1 MILTDTTALGAQL
14 QYTKSQANFNAA
26 TRRISSGTKILGS
39 QSDAGSLSQAESI
52 RSEKR
57 LGQSYKIGLQN
68 TLSFLHAQE
77 EGIGKVVRIYDR
89 IEELSL
95 RSMDPTASNVD
106 REDYNNEFDALASKL
121 ENLMKTKFQGRSLF
135 SPTMTSGEA
144 KEIPIQNAFDL
155 SNKANKNGAAHVVV
169 AQSVDIGTNAGT
181 ISFRVNS
188 GTDGDSYRVWLG
200 DVCVFS
206 AGSEYRG
213 PTNDLGPHYDPNNFD
228 FEDQGWRTSGSANDG
243 NEDLIEVTFQPGME
257 TTFKITPG
265 SSNDNNADGISNFNN
280 MVNGEYHNVYT
291 NPVPPNFSSNRL
303 TLQIE
308 TDSIGI
314 IYKKDHTASG
324 YSQGSGQGIE
334 FTPIFPPLEVETAS
348 SGETVKISQKGFS
361 YFDEKSDQTGDFY
374 GLDTLTK
381 ASDTLDY
388 LRGNNEYY
396 GETKWVIEDHLSSIA
411 IEQKRIEDEIE
422 RIEQKEIHTEST
434 LSQILDA
441 DIAYEATQIAQ
452 SELKANAAASCI
464 TKSIQIN
471 DSLISLTT
479 NHHRG
484 QILKS

>member
-14 QYTKSQANFNAA
+14 QYSKSQANFNAA
-26 TRRISSGTKILGS
+26 TRRISSGTRILGS
-39 QSDAGSLSQAESI
+39 PSDAGSLSQAKSL
-52 RSEKR
+52 RSEK
-57 LGQSYKIGLQN
+57 LLSQSYKIGSQN
-68 TLSFLHAQE
+68 TLYFLHAQE
-77 EGIGKVVRIYDR
+77 EGIFKVVKIYDR

-95 RSMDPTASNVD
+95 RSMDPTASNSD
-106 REDYNNEFDALASKL
+106 REDYNNEFKSLASRL
-121 ENLMKTKFQGRSLF
+121 ENLMETKFQGRSLF

-155 SNKANKNGAAHVVV
+155 SNSANKNGKDHVVV
-169 AQSVDIGTNAGT
+169 AQAVDIGTNAGT

-213 PTNDLGPHYDPNNFD
+213 PTTDLGPHYDPNNFD
-228 FEDQGWRTSGSANDG
+228 FEDQGWRTSGFANNGDA
-243 NEDLIEVTFQPGME
+243 DLIEVTFQPGKE

-265 SSNDNNADGISNFNN
+265 DSNDNNADGISNFNN

-291 NPVPPNFSSNRL
+291 NPVPPNFSSTQL

-348 SGETVKISQKGFS
+348 SGETVEISQKGFS

-374 GLDTLTK
+374 GLDTLAK
-381 ASDTLDY
+381 ASGTLDY

-396 GETKWVIEDHLSSIA
+396 GETKWVIEDHLSRIA

-422 RIEQKEIHTEST
+422 KIEQQEIHTESM
-434 LSQILDA
+434 LSKILDA
-441 DIAYEATQIAQ
+441 DIAYEATKVAK
-452 SELKANAAASCI
+452 SEIKANVAASCI
-464 TKSIQIN
+464 SKSIQIN

>member
-14 QYTKSQANFNAA
+14 QYSKSQANFNAA
-26 TRRISSGTKILGS
+26 TRRISSGTRILGS
-39 QSDAGSLSQAESI
+39 PSDAGSLSQAKSL
-52 RSEKR
+52 RSEKM
-57 LGQSYKIGLQN
+57 LSQSYKTGLQN

-77 EGIGKVVRIYDR
+77 EGIVKVVKIYDR

-95 RSMDPTASNVD
+95 RSMDLTASNSD
-106 REDYNNEFDALASKL
+106 REDYNNEFKSLASTL
-121 ENLMKTKFQGRSLF
+121 ENLMETKFQGRSLF

-155 SNKANKNGAAHVVV
+155 SNSANKNSADHVVV
-169 AQSVDIGTNAGT
+169 AQAVDIGTNAGT

-213 PTNDLGPHYDPNNFD
+213 PTTNLGPHYDPNNFD
-228 FEDQGWRTSGSANDG
+228 FEDQGWRTSGSANNGDA
-243 NEDLIEVTFQPGME
+243 DLIEVTFQPGKE

-265 SSNDNNADGISNFNN
+265 DSNDNNADGISNFNN

-291 NPVPPNFSSNRL
+291 NPVPPNFSSTQL

-374 GLDTLTK
+374 GLDTLAK

-396 GETKWVIEDHLSSIA
+396 GETKWVIEDHLSRVA

-422 RIEQKEIHTEST
+422 KIEQQEIHTESM
-434 LSQILDA
+434 LSKILDA
-441 DIAYEATQIAQ
+441 DIAYEATKVAK
-452 SELKANAAASCI
+452 SEVKANVAASCI
-464 TKSIQIN
+464 SKSIQIN

>member
-14 QYTKSQANFNAA
+14 QYSKSQANFNAA
-26 TRRISSGTKILGS
+26 TRRISSGTRILGS
-39 QSDAGSLSQAESI
+39 PSDAGSLSQAKSL
-52 RSEKR
+52 RSEKM
-57 LGQSYKIGLQN
+57 LSQSYKTGLQN

-77 EGIGKVVRIYDR
+77 EGIVKVVKIYDR

-95 RSMDPTASNVD
+95 RSMDLTASNSD
-106 REDYNNEFDALASKL
+106 REDYNNEFKSLASTL
-121 ENLMKTKFQGRSLF
+121 ENLMETKFQGRSLF

-155 SNKANKNGAAHVVV
+155 SNSANKNSADHVVV
-169 AQSVDIGTNAGT
+169 AQAVDIGTNAGT

-213 PTNDLGPHYDPNNFD
+213 PTTNLGPHYDPNNFD
-228 FEDQGWRTSGSANDG
+228 FEDQGWRTSGFANNGDA
-243 NEDLIEVTFQPGME
+243 DLIEVTFQPGKE

-265 SSNDNNADGISNFNN
+265 DSNDNNADGISNFNN

-291 NPVPPNFSSNRL
+291 NPVPPNFSSTQL

-374 GLDTLTK
+374 GLDTLAK

-396 GETKWVIEDHLSSIA
+396 GETKWVIEDHLSRVA
-411 IEQKRIEDEIE
+411 IEQKQIEDEIE
-422 RIEQKEIHTEST
+422 KIEQQEIHTESM
-434 LSQILDA
+434 LSKILDA
-441 DIAYEATQIAQ
+441 DIAYEATKVAK
-452 SELKANAAASCI
+452 SEVKANVAASCI
-464 TKSIQIN
+464 SKSIQIN

>member
-14 QYTKSQANFNAA
+14 QYSKSQANFNAA
-26 TRRISSGTKILGS
+26 TRRISSGTRILGS
-39 QSDAGSLSQAESI
+39 PSDAGSLSQAKSL
-52 RSEKR
+52 RSEKM
-57 LGQSYKIGLQN
+57 LSQSYKTGLQN

-77 EGIGKVVRIYDR
+77 EGIVKVVKIYDR

-95 RSMDPTASNVD
+95 RSMDLTASNSD
-106 REDYNNEFDALASKL
+106 REDYNNEFKSLASTL
-121 ENLMKTKFQGRSLF
+121 ENLMETKFQGRSLF

-155 SNKANKNGAAHVVV
+155 SNSANKNSADHVVV
-169 AQSVDIGTNAGT
+169 AQAVDIGTNAGT

-213 PTNDLGPHYDPNNFD
+213 PTTNLGPHYDPNNFD
-228 FEDQGWRTSGSANDG
+228 FEDQGWRTSGSANNGDA
-243 NEDLIEVTFQPGME
+243 DLIEVTFQPGKK

-265 SSNDNNADGISNFNN
+265 DSNDNNADGISNFNN

-291 NPVPPNFSSNRL
+291 NPVPPNFSSTQL

-374 GLDTLTK
+374 GLDTLAK

-396 GETKWVIEDHLSSIA
+396 GETKWVIEDHLSRIA
-411 IEQKRIEDEIE
+411 IEQKQIEDEIE
-422 RIEQKEIHTEST
+422 KIEQQEIHTESM
-434 LSQILDA
+434 LSKILDA
-441 DIAYEATQIAQ
+441 DIAYEATKVAK
-452 SELKANAAASCI
+452 SEIKFNVAASCI
-464 TKSIQIN
+464 SKSIQIN

-479 NHHRG
+479 NHHRARF
-484 QILKS
+484 

>member
-26 TRRISSGTKILGS
+26 TRRISSGTRILGS
-39 QSDAGSLSQAESI
+39 TSDAGSLSQAESI

-68 TLSFLHAQE
+68 TLSFLQAQE
-77 EGIGKVVRIYDR
+77 EGISKVVRIYDR

-106 REDYNNEFDALASKL
+106 REDYNNEFDALASEL
-121 ENLMKTKFQGRSLF
+121 ENLMETKFQGRSLF
-135 SPTMTSGEA
+135 SPTMTSGQA

-441 DIAYEATQIAQ
+441 DIEYEATQIAQ

>member
-1 MILTDTTALGAQL
+1 MILTDTTALNAQL
-14 QYTKSQANFNAA
+14 QYSKSQANFNAS
-26 TRRISSGTKILGS
+26 TRRISSGTRILGS
-39 QSDAGSLSQAESI
+39 QSDAGSLSQAKSL
-52 RSEKR
+52 RSEKL

-68 TLSFLHAQE
+68 TLSFLQAQE
-77 EGIGKVVRIYDR
+77 EDIGKVVRIYDR

-95 RSMDPTASNVD
+95 RSMDPTASYSD
-106 REDYNNEFDALASKL
+106 REDYNNEFKTLASML
-121 ENLMKTKFQGRSLF
+121 EDLMETKFQGRSLF

-155 SNKANKNGAAHVVV
+155 SDNANKNGAKHVVV
-169 AQSVDIGTNAGT
+169 AQTVDIGTNAGT

-213 PTNDLGPHYDPNNFD
+213 PTTDLGPHYDPNNFD
-228 FEDQGWRTSGSANDG
+228 FEDQGWRTSGSANNGDA
-243 NEDLIEVTFQPGME
+243 DLIEVTFQPGKE

-265 SSNDNNADGISNFNN
+265 DSNDNNADGISNLNN

-291 NPVPPNFSSNRL
+291 NPVPPNFSSTQL

-324 YSQGSGQGIE
+324 FSQGSGQGIE

-348 SGETVKISQKGFS
+348 SGETVEISQKGFS

-374 GLDTLTK
+374 GLDTLAK

-396 GETKWVIEDHLSSIA
+396 GETKWVIEDHLSRIA

-422 RIEQKEIHTEST
+422 KIEQQEIHTESM
-434 LSQILDA
+434 LSKILDA
-441 DIAYEATQIAQ
+441 DIAYEATKVAK
-452 SELKANAAASCI
+452 SEIKANVAASCI
-464 TKSIQIN
+464 SKSIQIN

>member
-14 QYTKSQANFNAA
+14 QYSKSQANFNAA
-26 TRRISSGTKILGS
+26 TRRISSGTRILGS
-39 QSDAGSLSQAESI
+39 PSDAGSLSQAKSL
-52 RSEKR
+52 RSEK
-57 LGQSYKIGLQN
+57 LLSQSYKTGLQN

-77 EGIGKVVRIYDR
+77 EGIVKVVKIYDR

-95 RSMDPTASNVD
+95 RSMDLTASNSD
-106 REDYNNEFDALASKL
+106 REDYNNEFKSLASTL
-121 ENLMKTKFQGRSLF
+121 ENLMETKFQGRSLF

-155 SNKANKNGAAHVVV
+155 SNSANKNSADHVVV
-169 AQSVDIGTNAGT
+169 AQAVDIGTNAGT

-213 PTNDLGPHYDPNNFD
+213 PTTNLGPHYDPNNFD
-228 FEDQGWRTSGSANDG
+228 FEDQGWRTSGSANNGDA
-243 NEDLIEVTFQPGME
+243 DLIEVTFQPGKE

-265 SSNDNNADGISNFNN
+265 DSNDNNADGISNFNN

-291 NPVPPNFSSNRL
+291 NPVPPNFSSTQL

-314 IYKKDHTASG
+314 IYKKDYTASG

-334 FTPIFPPLEVETAS
+334 FTPIFPPLEVETES

-361 YFDEKSDQTGDFY
+361 YFDQKSDQTGDFY
-374 GLDTLTK
+374 GLDTLAK

-396 GETKWVIEDHLSSIA
+396 GETKWVIEDHLSRIA
-411 IEQKRIEDEIE
+411 IEQKQIEDEIE
-422 RIEQKEIHTEST
+422 KIEQQEVHTESM
-434 LSQILDA
+434 LSKILDA
-441 DIAYEATQIAQ
+441 DIAYEATQMAK
-452 SELKANAAASCI
+452 SEVKANAAASCI
-464 TKSIQIN
+464 SKSIQIN

>member
-14 QYTKSQANFNAA
+14 QYSKSQANFNAA
-26 TRRISSGTKILGS
+26 TRRISSGTRILGS
-39 QSDAGSLSQAESI
+39 PSDAGSLSQAKSL
-52 RSEKR
+52 RSEK
-57 LGQSYKIGLQN
+57 LLSQSYKIGLRN

-77 EGIGKVVRIYDR
+77 EGIFKVVKIYDR

-95 RSMDPTASNVD
+95 RSMDPTASNSD
-106 REDYNNEFDALASKL
+106 REDYNNEFKSLASRL
-121 ENLMKTKFQGRSLF
+121 ENLMETKFQGRSLF

-155 SNKANKNGAAHVVV
+155 SNSANKNSADHVVV
-169 AQSVDIGTNAGT
+169 AQAVDIGTNAGT

-213 PTNDLGPHYDPNNFD
+213 PTTNLGPHYDPNNFD
-228 FEDQGWRTSGSANDG
+228 FEDQGWRTSGSANNGDA
-243 NEDLIEVTFQPGME
+243 DLIEVTFQPGKK

-265 SSNDNNADGISNFNN
+265 DSNDNNADGISNFNN

-291 NPVPPNFSSNRL
+291 NPVPPNFSSTQL

-374 GLDTLTK
+374 GLDTLAK

-396 GETKWVIEDHLSSIA
+396 GETKWVIEDHLSRIA

-422 RIEQKEIHTEST
+422 KIEQQEIHTESM
-434 LSQILDA
+434 LSKILDA
-441 DIAYEATQIAQ
+441 DIAYEATKVAK
-452 SELKANAAASCI
+452 SEIKFNVAASCI
-464 TKSIQIN
+464 SKSIQIN

>member
-1 MILTDTTALGAQL
+1 MILTNTTALGAQL
-14 QYTKSQANFNAA
+14 QFSKSQANFNAA
-26 TRRISSGTKILGS
+26 TRRISTGTRILGS
-39 QSDAGSLSQAESI
+39 PSDAGSLSQAKSLK
-52 RSEKR
+52 SEKL
-57 LGQSYKIGLQN
+57 LGQSYKTGLQN

-95 RSMDPTASNVD
+95 RSMDPTASNSD
-106 REDYNNEFDALASKL
+106 REDYNNEFKTLASEL
-121 ENLMKTKFQGRSLF
+121 ENLMKTKFQGRNLF

-155 SNKANKNGAAHVVV
+155 SDNANKNGADHVVV
-169 AQSVDIGTNAGT
+169 AQTVDIGTNAGT

-213 PTNDLGPHYDPNNFD
+213 STTDLGPHYDPNDFD
-228 FEDQGWRTSGSANDG
+228 FEDQGWRTSGNAKNGD
-243 NEDLIEVTFQPGME
+243 EDLIEVTFHPGKE

-265 SSNDNNADGISNFNN
+265 NSNDGDADGISNYNN
-280 MVNGEYHNVYT
+280 MMNGEYHNVYT
-291 NPVPPNFSSNRL
+291 NPVPPNFLSNRL

-324 YSQGSGQGIE
+324 YSLGSGQGIE

-374 GLDTLTK
+374 GLDSLAK

-422 RIEQKEIHTEST
+422 KIEQQEIHTESM
-434 LSQILDA
+434 LSKILDA
-441 DIAYEATQIAQ
+441 DIAYEATQMAK
-452 SELKANAAASCI
+452 SEVKANAAASCI
-464 TKSIQIN
+464 SKSIQIN
-471 DSLISLTT
+471 ESLISLTT

>member
-14 QYTKSQANFNAA
+14 QYSKSQANFNAA
-26 TRRISSGTKILGS
+26 TRRISSGTRILGS
-39 QSDAGSLSQAESI
+39 PSDAGSLSQAKSL
-52 RSEKR
+52 RSEK
-57 LGQSYKIGLQN
+57 LLSQSYKIGLQN

-77 EGIGKVVRIYDR
+77 EGIFKVVKIYDR

-95 RSMDPTASNVD
+95 RSMDPTASNSD
-106 REDYNNEFDALASKL
+106 REDYNNEFKSLASRL
-121 ENLMKTKFQGRSLF
+121 ENLMETKFQGRSLF

-155 SNKANKNGAAHVVV
+155 SNSANKNGKDHVVV
-169 AQSVDIGTNAGT
+169 AQAVDIGTNAGT

-213 PTNDLGPHYDPNNFD
+213 PTTDLGPHYDPNNFD
-228 FEDQGWRTSGSANDG
+228 FEDQGWRTSGSANNGDA
-243 NEDLIEVTFQPGME
+243 DLIEVTFQPGKE

-265 SSNDNNADGISNFNN
+265 DSNDNNADGISNFNN
-280 MVNGEYHNVYT
+280 MVSGEYHNVYT
-291 NPVPPNFSSNRL
+291 NPVPPNFSSTQL

-348 SGETVKISQKGFS
+348 SGETVEISQKGFS

-374 GLDTLTK
+374 GLDTLAK

-388 LRGNNEYY
+388 PRGNNEYY
-396 GETKWVIEDHLSSIA
+396 GETKWVIEDHLSRIA
-411 IEQKRIEDEIE
+411 IEQKQIEDEIE
-422 RIEQKEIHTEST
+422 KIEQQEIHTESM
-434 LSQILDA
+434 LSKILDA
-441 DIAYEATQIAQ
+441 DIAYEATKVAK
-452 SELKANAAASCI
+452 SEVKANVAASCI
-464 TKSIQIN
+464 SKSIQIN